1 MTFPLENSPLENA
14 YHKYSHALSE
24 IHISLPSHAWTRSRG
39 HRAASPQGGHAERDK
54 HIQVSVF
61 DQVQALLSSPCELG
75 LSDMV
80 GLLLGGTH
88 LSKLK
93 DSKM

>member
-1 MTFPLENSPLENA
+1 MTSTVMLSLRYTSLFPPT
-14 YHKYSHALSE
+14 HG
-24 IHISLPSHAWTRSRG
+24 RG
-39 HRAASPQGGHAERDK
+39 HGGHWAVSPQGGHAEGDK
-54 HIQVSVF
+54 HSQVSVF

-80 GLLLGGTH
+80 GLSLGGTH

-93 DSKM
+93 DSKL

>member
-14 YHKYSHALSE
+14 YHKYSHALRYT
-24 IHISLPSHAWTRSRG
+24 SLFPPTHGCGHGG

-75 LSDMV
+75 LSDTV